1 MNPKLPAA
9 PLRALLAALALQA
22 FVPCAS
28 AQTPTQGPPT
38 WPQSFE
44 LTDRRPAGFGFAVTQ
59 PGPIVVEVE
68 TRGAPVVVALK
79 GARVLE
85 KAGTGR
91 VQLDY
96 VVTAQD
102 IQQSP
107 YWSVR
112 IALQNAPA
120 NGTQAL
126 AGGSVNV
133 RTPPVDVA
141 GLEARLN
148 AELPQRRA
156 AMETARLQIDS
167 QARGMLDQRRAQ
179 LMREQDGAR
188 ALAEQRNALTLARMG
203 AGAQANPQIHVRTR
217 AISSG
222 DLSSAKQ
229 AAIESG
235 KRPYPTPVTPM
246 PPQAP
251 TPAPQPPPPPQ
262 IASTDVNQALPRQ
275 LMLING
281 SGFGS
286 QPGAV
291 LFVVN
296 PGMEQAGSIQAW
308 SDTVIGVRVPD
319 ATGIGAFGGSI
330 VVARANDSQRSNGAV
345 FTFVPE
351 TEIRQIRKT
360 FDGTIGQPGNLSHG
374 EAVFHGWYNF
384 WDSMKGA
391 KNDDV
396 LMPASRL
403 VNGWTVDSAQIFTYR
418 NGPSGDAYVTDS
430 RPGTDVPYMRVHWWR
445 EPFTEIT
452 YQFAVQI
459 RGPRGV
465 PDGVACTK
473 APPNPCS

>member
-9 PLRALLAALALQA
+9 PLRALLTALALQA
-22 FVPCAS
+22 FIPCAS
-28 AQTPTQGPPT
+28 AQTPTQGLPT

-44 LTDRRPAGFGFAVTQ
+44 LADRRPAGFGFAVTQ

-91 VQLDY
+91 VQLEY
-96 VVTAQD
+96 VVTPQD
-102 IQQSP
+102 ILQSP

-120 NGTQAL
+120 TGTQAL

-156 AMETARLQIDS
+156 AMETARLQVDS

-179 LMREQDGAR
+179 VTREQDGAR
-188 ALAEQRNALTLARMG
+188 ASAEQRNAPALARMG
-203 AGAQANPQIHVRTR
+203 AGARANPQMQVRTR
-217 AISSG
+217 AIPSG
-222 DLSSAKQ
+222 DLSSANK
-229 AAIESG
+229 AAIEIG
-235 KRPYPTPVTPM
+235 KRPYPTPVTPT
-246 PPQAP
+246 PTQTP
-251 TPAPQPPPPPQ
+251 TPLPQ
-262 IASTDVNQALPRQ
+262 IASTDVNQGLPRQ

-291 LFVVN
+291 LFLVN
-296 PGMEQAGSIQAW
+296 PGMEQTGSIQAW

-330 VVARANDSQRSNGAV
+330 IVVRANDSQRSNGAA

-351 TEIRQIRKT
+351 TEVRQIRKT

-384 WDSMKGA
+384 WDSFKGA

-396 LMPASRL
+396 LMPTSRL
-403 VNGWTVDSAQIFTYR
+403 GNGWTVDSAQIFTYR
-418 NGPSGDAYVTDS
+418 NGQSGDAYVTDS